1 MYIKTVGYRV
11 LAFMIDV
18 FLGGA
23 IGVILNLLFG
33 FGTLDTSP
41 GNLSYSMSLIE
52 STILYTLYFASI
64 EYLMYGQTLGKKV
77 LNIEVKTMDMKI
89 FDKREYYLYRGFI
102 KGVLVIASVISF
114 LIVVLNKDKQSVHD
128 LIMKTIVVRKVD
140 AIGVKSLE
148 ENGFN

>member
-18 FLGGA
+18 FIGGA

-41 GNLSYSMSLIE
+41 GNLSYSMNLIE
-52 STILYTLYFASI
+52 STILYTGYFTI
-64 EYLMYGQTLGKKV
+64 LEYLMYGQTPGKK
-77 LNIEVKTMDMKI
+77 LIHIEVKTMGMKG

-102 KGVLVIASVISF
+102 KGILVLGSVISF
-114 LIVVLNKDKQSVHD
+114 LIVVLNKDKQSFHD

-140 AIGVKSLE
+140 AIGGDSLE
-148 ENGFN
+148 ENGID